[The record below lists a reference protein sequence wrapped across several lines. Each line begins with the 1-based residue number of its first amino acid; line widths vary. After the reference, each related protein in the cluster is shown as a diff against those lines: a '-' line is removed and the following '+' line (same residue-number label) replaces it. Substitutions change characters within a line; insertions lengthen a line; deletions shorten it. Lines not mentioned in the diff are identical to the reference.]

1 MGYIHITTNKD
12 KKLKSIAIITLT
24 LLATATVHAGA
35 LAEMSAA
42 LAEQQKMKIFN
53 AYEEMLIKHG
63 GTKSKVTSKKKDIAD
78 QVDHMTRELDKVALQ
93 KNKSCLLISNDWLKE
108 QEELMAQELKE
119 GNSPLTKDDYETFNT
134 AGRDYIKYKCL
145 AQSDFLNNSGK
156 NKDE

>member
-1 MGYIHITTNKD
+1 MREILI
-12 KKLKSIAIITLT
+12 S
-24 LLATATVHAGA
+24 
-35 LAEMSAA
+35 ESAW
-42 LAEQQKMKIFN
+42 
-53 AYEEMLIKHG
+53 EEMTCLFAP
-63 GTKSKVTSKKKDIAD
+63 S
-78 QVDHMTRELDKVALQ
+78 LDKVALQ